1 MYLVAKIQKKVG
13 FVVNEPDFFNIGAV
27 IAYLTTTFFTL
38 PLSMTTMFRPRFS
51 DC

>member
-13 FVVNEPDFFNIGAV
+13 FVVNEPDFFIIDAI

-38 PLSMTTMFRPRFS
+38 PLSMTTMFGPRFS